1 GWKHGRQHCRFLV
14 EAAAYVD
21 SKIQSD
27 WSGVE
32 NNTDAIDFLRKNQ
45 NKYDWG
51 TAFDSSDRDNFSK
64 FSEEL
69 GRETGYFKDVYTA
82 ISGTAYAAGS
92 TKDWRFEFQ
101 EPLRYYGDA
110 SRSQKGVAMV
120 QAGAAALG
128 IGAAAAVE
136 FGGWCIFNPYSC
148 T

>member
-1 GWKHGRQHCRFLV
+1 
-14 EAAAYVD
+14 
-21 SKIQSD
+21 
-27 WSGVE
+27 
-32 NNTDAIDFLRKNQ
+32 LRKNQ

-110 SRSQKGVAMV
+110 SRSQKGVALV
-120 QAGAAALG
+120 QAGAAGLG
-128 IGAAAAVE
+128 IGAAAAV
-136 FGGWCIFNPYSC
+136 
-148 T
+148 